1 MDLHIAFSSDNNYVA
16 HLGVAIISLLE
27 NNRKLNI
34 INIHVLDN
42 NISFENKERL
52 KEIVSNKASIY
63 FYELSELLGKLDKQY
78 NIPKTISISAYA
90 RLFLSDILDENISK
104 ILYVDCDALFMD
116 SLEKLWNIDISQ
128 NSVAGVL
135 DHVGIQNKLKI
146 GLKKD
151 DYYINSG
158 FLLINLEKWRK
169 TNALKQMLYFIE
181 SKNGNVTH
189 HDQGVINA
197 CFEDDILILPPH
209 YNVMTSFFDFRDVE
223 SIKHYYGIANYYSQ
237 NDINEAKRNPVFV
250 HFTPSFSKRPWVVG
264 CKHPLKGIYKEYLLK
279 TPFKNNEQQ
288 KDKRPFKMLF
298 LEKLFW
304 VFGAKIYKFLFK

>member
-116 SLEKLWNIDISQ
+116 SLEKLWSIDISQ

-169 TNALKQMLYFIE
+169 TNALKQMLNFIE
-181 SKNGNVTH
+181 SKNGNVIH

-223 SIKHYYGIANYYSQ
+223 SIKHYYGITNYYSQ
-237 NDINEAKRNPVFV
+237 NDINEAKKNPVFV
-250 HFTPSFSKRPWVVG
+250 HFTPTFSKRPWIEG
-264 CKHPLKGIYKEYLLK
+264 CKHPLKGVYKEYLLK

-288 KDKRPFKMLF
+288 KDNRPFKIRF

>member
-116 SLEKLWNIDISQ
+116 SLEKLWSIDISQ

-197 CFEDDILILPPH
+197 CFENDILILPPH
-209 YNVMTSFFDFRDVE
+209 YNVMTSFFDFRDVV
-223 SIKHYYGIANYYSQ
+223 SIKHYYGITNYYSQ
-237 NDINEAKRNPVFV
+237 NDINEAKKNPVFV

-264 CKHPLKGIYKEYLLK
+264 SRHPFKNTYYNYLLK
-279 TPFKNNEQQ
+279 TPFKNNELQ
-288 KDKRPFKMLF
+288 KDDRSFKIRF

>member
-27 NNRKLNI
+27 NNRNFDMV
-34 INIHVLDN
+34 NIHVLDN
-42 NISFENKERL
+42 GISDENKNKL
-52 KEIVSNKASIY
+52 KEIVFSRANIF
-63 FYELSELLGKLDKQY
+63 FYELSSLLSKLGEKY
-78 NIPKTISISAYA
+78 KIPKTISISSYA
-90 RLFLSDILDENISK
+90 RLFISEILDQNITK
-104 ILYVDCDALFMD
+104 IIYADSDALFMQ
-116 SLEKLWNIDISQ
+116 SLDKIWSLDLSHFSI
-128 NSVAGVL
+128 AGVL
-135 DHVGIQNKLKI
+135 DHVGVENKKKI
-146 GLKKD
+146 GIQEDSL
-151 DYYINSG
+151 YINAG
-158 FLLINLEKWRK
+158 FLLINLEKWRSIK
-169 TNALKQMLYFIE
+169 AHKKMITFIE
-181 SKNGNVTH
+181 SKKGNVIH

-237 NDINEAKRNPVFV
+237 NDINEAKKNPVFV
-250 HFTPSFSKRPWVVG
+250 HFTPSFSKRPWIEG
-264 CKHPLKGIYKEYLLK
+264 SKHPLKGIYKEYLLK

>member
-116 SLEKLWNIDISQ
+116 SLEKLWSIDISQ

-181 SKNGNVTH
+181 SKNGNVIH

-237 NDINEAKRNPVFV
+237 NDINEAKKNPVFV

-279 TPFKNNEQQ
+279 TPFKNNGLQ
-288 KDKRPFKMLF
+288 KDDRSFKIRF
-298 LEKLFW
+298 LEKIFW
-304 VFGAKIYKFLFK
+304 VFGAKFYKSLFK

>member
-116 SLEKLWNIDISQ
+116 SLEKLWSIDISQ

-181 SKNGNVTH
+181 SKNGNVIH

-237 NDINEAKRNPVFV
+237 NDINEAKKNPVFV

-279 TPFKNNEQQ
+279 TPFKNNELQ
-288 KDKRPFKMLF
+288 KDDRSFKIRF

-304 VFGAKIYKFLFK
+304 IFGAKIYKFLFK

>member
-116 SLEKLWNIDISQ
+116 SLEKLWSIDISQ

-223 SIKHYYGIANYYSQ
+223 SIKHYYGITNYYSQ

-250 HFTPSFSKRPWVVG
+250 HFTPSFSKRPWIEG
-264 CKHPLKGIYKEYLLK
+264 SKHPLKGIYKEYLLK

>member
-1 MDLHIAFSSDNNYVA
+1 MDLHSAFSSDNNYVA

-116 SLEKLWNIDISQ
+116 SLEKLWSIDISQ

-151 DYYINSG
+151 AYYINSG

-181 SKNGNVTH
+181 SKNGNVIH

-223 SIKHYYGIANYYSQ
+223 SIKHYYGITNYYSQ
-237 NDINEAKRNPVFV
+237 NEINEAKRNPVFV
-250 HFTPSFSKRPWVVG
+250 HFTPSFSKRPWIEG

-304 VFGAKIYKFLFK
+304 VFVAKIYKFLFK

>member
-116 SLEKLWNIDISQ
+116 SLEKLWSIDISQ

-181 SKNGNVTH
+181 SKNGNVIH

-209 YNVMTSFFDFRDVE
+209 YNVMTSFFNFRDVE
-223 SIKHYYGIANYYSQ
+223 SIKHYYGITNYYSQ
-237 NDINEAKRNPVFV
+237 NDINEAKKNPVFV

-288 KDKRPFKMLF
+288 KDNRPFKIRF

>member
-116 SLEKLWNIDISQ
+116 SLEKLWSIDISQ

-181 SKNGNVTH
+181 SKNGNVIH

-223 SIKHYYGIANYYSQ
+223 SIKHYYGITNYYSQ

-279 TPFKNNEQQ
+279 TPFKNNGLQ
-288 KDKRPFKMLF
+288 KDDRSFKIRF
-298 LEKLFW
+298 LEKIFW
-304 VFGAKIYKFLFK
+304 VFGAKFYKSLFK

>member
-90 RLFLSDILDENISK
+90 RLFLSEILDKKISK
-104 ILYVDCDALFMD
+104 IIYADCDALFMD
-116 SLEKLWNIDISQ
+116 SLEKLWSIDISQ

-158 FLLINLEKWRK
+158 FLLINLEKWRE
-169 TNALKQMLYFIE
+169 TRALEKMLYFIE

-237 NDINEAKRNPVFV
+237 NDINEAKKNPVFV
-250 HFTPSFSKRPWVVG
+250 HFTPSFSKRPWVEG
-264 CKHPLKGIYKEYLLK
+264 AKHPLKEKYVEYLMK
-279 TPFKNNEQQ
+279 TPFKTTI
-288 KDKRPFKMLF
+288 
-298 LEKLFW
+298 LEKDNRPIKIKLLEKIFW
-304 VFGAKIYKFLFK
+304 VFGAKFYKSLFK

>member
-116 SLEKLWNIDISQ
+116 SLEKLWSIDISQ

-181 SKNGNVTH
+181 SKNGNVIH

-223 SIKHYYGIANYYSQ
+223 SIKHYYGITNYYSQ
-237 NDINEAKRNPVFV
+237 NDINEAKKNPVFV

-279 TPFKNNEQQ
+279 TPFKNNGLQ
-288 KDKRPFKMLF
+288 KDDRSFKIRF
-298 LEKLFW
+298 LEKIFW
-304 VFGAKIYKFLFK
+304 VFGAKFYKSLFK

>member
-116 SLEKLWNIDISQ
+116 SLEKLWSIDISQ

-181 SKNGNVTH
+181 SKNGNVIH

-237 NDINEAKRNPVFV
+237 NDINEAKKNPVFV

-288 KDKRPFKMLF
+288 KDNRPFKIRF